1 MLRRLLLLPGIAI
14 ALAVVPAPVLAQ
26 SGGAVAPEAGG
37 GGHSYGQPAAQPVPA
52 RAPRLRASRFSVTP
66 GSIEPGE
73 RLRFAYRVDGPVPR
87 VRVRIDL
94 LPADGRPP
102 TRLRLGSQR
111 TRRSLTHAWTGEL
124 EPGRYVAR
132 LAATGKGG
140 ARLRRTARASGRSA
154 LEIVAEPAPAPV
166 AAPVPAPVV
175 PVPSTGVFPVQGPY
189 DFGGEDA
196 RFGATRTGHVHQGQ
210 DVMAAEG
217 TPLVSPRAGSVYW
230 RAYQAAGAGH
240 YLVIRGDDGRD
251 YVFMHLQDGSLA
263 VTKGQAVTAGQRIGS
278 VGSTGD
284 SHGSHL
290 HFEIWPDGWF
300 ASDASKPIDP
310 LPELLAWAGLPGL

>member
-1 MLRRLLLLPGIAI
+1 MLRRLLMLPGIAI
-14 ALAVVPAPVLAQ
+14 ALAVVPAPAHAQ
-26 SGGAVAPEAGG
+26 SGGAVAPEVGG
-37 GGHSYGQPAAQPVPA
+37 GGHSYGQPAARPAPVRP
-52 RAPRLRASRFSVTP
+52 PRLRASRFSVTP
-66 GSIEPGE
+66 ASVEPGE
-73 RLRFAYRVDGPVPR
+73 RLRFTYRVDGRVPR

-102 TRLRLGSQR
+102 TRLRLGSRR
-111 TRRSLTHAWTGEL
+111 TGRTLSHAWAGEL

-132 LAATGKGG
+132 LAATGRGG

-154 LEIVAEPAPAPV
+154 LEIVAEPAPP
-166 AAPVPAPVV
+166 PAPVV
-175 PVPSTGVFPVQGPY
+175 PVASSGVFPVQGTY
-189 DFGGEDA
+189 SFGAEDA

-210 DVMAAEG
+210 DIIAAEG

-263 VTKGQAVTAGQRIGS
+263 VTKGQAVTAGQRLGS

-284 SHGSHL
+284 SRGSHL

-310 LPELLAWAGLPGL
+310 LPELLAWAGLAALP